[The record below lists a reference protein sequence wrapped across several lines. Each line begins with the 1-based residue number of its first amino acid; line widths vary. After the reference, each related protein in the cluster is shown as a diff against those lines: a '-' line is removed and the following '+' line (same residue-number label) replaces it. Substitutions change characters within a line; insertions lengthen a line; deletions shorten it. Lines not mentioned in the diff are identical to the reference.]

1 MSRIVDSL
9 LAEIKDELSLADSE
23 NKRIERYVKR
33 AYIIIKNYLKNEEL
47 TLEEVQEK
55 YPEAI
60 LLIVAKMYSVRE
72 IGNIQQKSVGEKSI
86 TYNVEDNKNYLTNDV
101 MALLPMSVPKVR
113 SFY

>member
-1 MSRIVDSL
+1 MSRIVESI

-101 MALLPMSVPKVR
+101 MALLPMRVPKVR

>member
-1 MSRIVDSL
+1 MNKILASL
-9 LAEIKDELSLADSE
+9 LADIKDELSLADSE

-47 TLEEVQEK
+47 TLEEAQEK

-101 MALLPMSVPKVR
+101 MALLPMRVPKVR

>member
-1 MSRIVDSL
+1 MNRIVESL

-47 TLEEVQEK
+47 TLEEAQEK

-60 LLIVAKMYSVRE
+60 LLIVAK
-72 IGNIQQKSVGEKSI
+72 K
-86 TYNVEDNKNYLTNDV
+86 NKPFGLFI
-101 MALLPMSVPKVR
+101 LLLQNFIKAIIKIPIKHFFVQTFLFR
-113 SFY
+113 

>member
-1 MSRIVDSL
+1 MNKIVDSL
-9 LAEIKDELSLADSE
+9 LGEIKDELSLADDE

-101 MALLPMSVPKVR
+101 MALLPMRVPKVR

>member
-1 MSRIVDSL
+1 MNRIVDSL

-33 AYIIIKNYLKNEEL
+33 AYVIIQNYLKNEEL
-47 TLEEVQEK
+47 TLEEAQER

-60 LLIVAKMYSVRE
+60 LLIVEKMYSIKEV
-72 IGNIQQKSVGEKSI
+72 GNIQQKTVGEKSI
-86 TYNVEDNKNYLTNDV
+86 TYNVKDNKNYLTNDV
-101 MALLPMSVPKVR
+101 MALLPAKVPKVR

>member
-1 MSRIVDSL
+1 MNKIVDSL

-72 IGNIQQKSVGEKSI
+72 IGNIQQMSVGEKSI

>member
-1 MSRIVDSL
+1 MSRIVESL

-33 AYIIIKNYLKNEEL
+33 AYVIIKNYLKNEEL
-47 TLEEVQEK
+47 TLEEAQQK

-60 LLIVAKMYSVRE
+60 LLIVEKMYSIKEV
-72 IGNIQQKSVGEKSI
+72 GNIQQKTVGEKSI
-86 TYNVEDNKNYLTNDV
+86 TYNVENNKNYLTGDV
-101 MALLPMSVPKVR
+101 LALLPTRVPQVR

>member
-1 MSRIVDSL
+1 MNKIVDSL
-9 LAEIKDELSLADSE
+9 LAEIKDELSLADTE

-101 MALLPMSVPKVR
+101 IALLPMSVPKVR

>member
-1 MSRIVDSL
+1 MSRIVESI

-33 AYIIIKNYLKNEEL
+33 AYVIIKNYLKNEEL
-47 TLEEVQEK
+47 SLEEAQQK

-60 LLIVAKMYSVRE
+60 LLIVAKMYSIKEV
-72 IGNIQQKSVGEKSI
+72 GNIQQKTVGEKSI
-86 TYNVEDNKNYLTNDV
+86 TYNVENNKNYLTGDV
-101 MALLPMSVPKVR
+101 LALLPTRVPQVR

>member
-1 MSRIVDSL
+1 MNKIVDSL
-9 LAEIKDELSLADSE
+9 LAE

-47 TLEEVQEK
+47 SLEEAQQK

-60 LLIVAKMYSVRE
+60 LLIVEKMYSAKEV
-72 IGNIQQKSVGEKSI
+72 GNIQQKTVGEKSV
-86 TYNVEDNKNYLTNDV
+86 TYNVNQNNNYLTDDIL
-101 MALLPMSVPKVR
+101 ALLPVSVPKVR

>member
-1 MSRIVDSL
+1 MNKIVDSL

-33 AYIIIKNYLKNEEL
+33 AYVIIKNYLKNEEL
-47 TLEEVQEK
+47 SLEEAQQK

-60 LLIVAKMYSVRE
+60 LLIVEKMYSVRE

-101 MALLPMSVPKVR
+101 MALLPMRVPKVR

>member
-1 MSRIVDSL
+1 MNRIVDSL
-9 LAEIKDELSLADSE
+9 LGEIKDELSLADSE

-33 AYIIIKNYLKNEEL
+33 AYVIIKNYLKNEEL
-47 TLEEVQEK
+47 TLEEAQQK

-60 LLIVAKMYSVRE
+60 LLIVEKMYSIKEV
-72 IGNIQQKSVGEKSI
+72 GNIQAKSLGEKSV

-101 MALLPMSVPKVR
+101 LALLPVSVPKVR

>member
-1 MSRIVDSL
+1 MNKIVDSL
-9 LAEIKDELSLADSE
+9 LAEIKDELSLADDE

-101 MALLPMSVPKVR
+101 MALLPMRVPKVR

>member
-1 MSRIVDSL
+1 MNRIVDSL
-9 LAEIKDELSLADSE
+9 LGEIKDELSLADSE

-60 LLIVAKMYSVRE
+60 LLIVEKMYSIKEV
-72 IGNIQQKSVGEKSI
+72 GNIQQKTVGEKSI
-86 TYNVEDNKNYLTNDV
+86 TYNVNQNNNYLTDDV
-101 MALLPMSVPKVR
+101 MALLPVSVPKVR

>member
-33 AYIIIKNYLKNEEL
+33 AYVIIKNYLKNEEL
-47 TLEEVQEK
+47 SLEEAQEK

-60 LLIVAKMYSVRE
+60 LLIVEKMYSIKEV
-72 IGNIQQKSVGEKSI
+72 GNIQQKSVGEKSI
-86 TYNVEDNKNYLTNDV
+86 TYNVEDNKNYLTGDIL
-101 MALLPMSVPKVR
+101 ALLPTKVPQVR

>member
-1 MSRIVDSL
+1 MNKIVDSL
-9 LAEIKDELSLADSE
+9 LGEIKDELSLADSE